1 MSETPRKQKK
11 ELGEEVASGEL
22 ILIIANRPK
31 SFETAA
37 NFLSR
42 RGYPCSVV
50 ADIKQALKI
59 ITERKP
65 AYIFLSWNLKN
76 AKILQTYNLFAK
88 TFKKMTVVFAE
99 ATDSKTAAE
108 LANSGL
114 AEIMQAPVSGP
125 GMYMR
130 IQKIVKAREEISQN
144 IAGSE
149 KAAAPIIAKTE
160 DIPSEGTWE
169 SAGEDQK
176 SGQKIWRFKSENSN
190 HKGKRGVF
198 TFKGEKPPHKDK
210 KGQWKTEGDEGG
222 EVSFEAIGTP
232 AHQTF
237 NHGPQEHHEED
248 RELSEQEI
256 EAIASRIAQ
265 GKTGDEEADGF
276 GTIMKLGAK
285 KKDPKSPAITS
296 SAEQKTREDM
306 ILQSGALPNT
316 NELSATQQGI
326 ESKEHTIRQEGL
338 KGKEYQATLEKTEGK
353 EFEIQTAEKA
363 KSKQN
368 IVLGGAIGKGGLRGK
383 NADSILAQVALK
395 ALEES
400 VGGANGEEESAPL
413 RETERCVVFTINS
426 ERFRG
431 YFVAATSNRTSVD
444 KKVIDS
450 LKSKIAEHLAANG
463 ENLKEYQLVEC
474 FTEKFDFKGW
484 SDNAAEFIALADHK
498 AEQWGLAF
506 FPTKETVP
514 RVEVHVPGKM
524 LAVDIQDVLPES
536 KINFDLFIFLPMN
549 NKHFLYVRRG
559 QYLSQIQSER
569 MKTGKVTRFYIKEE
583 ELQHFKDFCIT
594 NRINA
599 YISDFRQSQ
608 PKAS

>member
-1 MSETPRKQKK
+1 MSETAEKLKK
-11 ELGEEVASGEL
+11 ELEDDVSSGEL

-59 ITERKP
+59 VTERKP
-65 AYIFLSWNLKN
+65 AYVFLSWNLKN
-76 AKILQTYNLFAK
+76 AKIFQTYNLLAK
-88 TFKKMTVVFAE
+88 TFKRMTVVFAE

-144 IAGSE
+144 AMAAE
-149 KAAAPIIAKTE
+149 KAAAPVSAKAE

-169 SAGEDQK
+169 SAGQDQK

-190 HKGKRGVF
+190 HKGKRGIF
-198 TFKGEKPPHKDK
+198 TFKGEKPPHKDG
-210 KGQWKTEGDEGG
+210 KGQWKTDENEAG
-222 EVSFEAIGTP
+222 EISFEAQGSL
-232 AHQTF
+232 AHQEAS
-237 NHGPQEHHEED
+237 NNDLRRQHEED
-248 RELSEQEI
+248 RALSEQEI

-265 GKTGDEEADGF
+265 GKTGEEETDGF

-285 KKDPKSPAITS
+285 KKDSKAPAIPS
-296 SAEQKTREDM
+296 PGEQKIREDM
-306 ILQSGALPNT
+306 ILQSGAHPNA
-316 NELSATQQGI
+316 NEFSATQQGM
-326 ESKEHTIRQEGL
+326 ESKEHAIRQEGL

-353 EFEIQTAEKA
+353 EFEIQTSEKA

-368 IVLGGAIGKGGLRGK
+368 IMLGGAIGKSSLSGK
-383 NADSILAQVALK
+383 NPESILAQVAQR
-395 ALEES
+395 ALEEAVSGSGGEKS
-400 VGGANGEEESAPL
+400 VPL
-413 RETERCVVFTINS
+413 NETERCMVFTINS

-431 YFVAATSNRTSVD
+431 YFVAATSNRTNID
-444 KKVIDS
+444 KRVIDS
-450 LKSKIAEHLAANG
+450 LKLKIAEHLAASG
-463 ENLKEYQLVEC
+463 ENLKEYQVVEC
-474 FTEKFDFKGW
+474 ATEKFNFKGW
-484 SDNAAEFIALADHK
+484 SDSAAEFVALADHQS
-498 AEQWGLAF
+498 EQWGLAF
-506 FPTKETVP
+506 FPAKETVP
-514 RVEVHVPGKM
+514 KIEVHVPGKM
-524 LAVDIQDVLPES
+524 LAVDVQDVFPES
-536 KINFDLFIFLPMN
+536 TINFDLFIFLPMN
-549 NKHFLYVRRG
+549 DKHFLYVRRG
-559 QYLSQIQSER
+559 QYLSRLQSER
-569 MKTGKVTRFYIKEE
+569 MKSGKVTRFYIKEE

-599 YISDFRQSQ
+599 YISDFKQSQ
-608 PKAS
+608 SKAS